1 MDNTDKLNLSKMLN
15 QGDVEETT
23 DKIRELKHSTRIHED
38 IVKLTELKAK
48 YSRLEKT
55 NKGQFDD
62 MCVSKCS
69 FLFNNY
75 TDIFNK
81 VKKGIIDLNMLTKFL
96 NILKNIEDGHL
107 DQHEASFEV
116 GKILKEIY
124 IDSAIKSAERNDKKQ
139 ENKFRKHK
147 KISWSEYK
155 QKNMN

>member
-1 MDNTDKLNLSKMLN
+1 MDNTDKLNLSKMIN

-38 IVKLTELKAK
+38 IVKLTELKTK

-96 NILKNIEDGHL
+96 NILKRI
-107 DQHEASFEV
+107 
-116 GKILKEIY
+116 I
-124 IDSAIKSAERNDKKQ
+124 
-139 ENKFRKHK
+139 
-147 KISWSEYK
+147 
-155 QKNMN
+155 

>member
-1 MDNTDKLNLSKMLN
+1 MDNTDKLNLSKMIN

-96 NILKNIEDGHL
+96 NILKSIEDGHL

-124 IDSAIKSAERNDKKQ
+124 IDSAIKSAERNDKKE

>member
-23 DKIRELKHSTRIHED
+23 TKIRELKHSTRIHED

-55 NKGQFDD
+55 NKNQFDD

-96 NILKNIEDGHL
+96 NILKSIEDGDL

-124 IDSAIKSAERNDKKQ
+124 IDSAIKSADRNDKKQ

-147 KISWSEYK
+147 KISWDEYK
-155 QKNMN
+155 QKKMN

>member
-23 DKIRELKHSTRIHED
+23 DKIRELKHSTKIHED

-96 NILKNIEDGHL
+96 NILKSIEDGHL

-124 IDSAIKSAERNDKKQ
+124 IDSAIKSAERNDKKE

>member
-23 DKIRELKHSTRIHED
+23 DKIRELKHSTKIHED